1 MKFSGLFSRFYH
13 QSLRSFS
20 IPNVLKKRPTTTRE
34 SSLGFM
40 LLASSGTFI
49 TYHKEKLDSYP
60 FSISEQLKETLSMAD
75 ELAHMAYRRIRRD
88 LRTPEGSL
96 LLALVGVNAVVY
108 LAWKIPSFIPFLS
121 RHFTCSLS
129 TVKGGRIH
137 TLLTCNFSHAGFF
150 HLFSNMFLLM
160 HFGSDVC
167 RVITPERFLVLYLAG
182 GLSSSVT
189 SLLSKYLLRGDALSL
204 GASGSVMAVMFMY
217 AMLFPNRDIY
227 FFGYPLKAKDACVI
241 WALLD
246 ATGLLGNFGR
256 IDFAAHLGG
265 AAFGLAYFEYKKR
278 DIAKDYQQR
287 RTARLWY
294 IHHNSSSNDG
304 MRPPWEETGKQGQR
318 HSRSLRRKEK
328 EEEEDTSSIWI
339 RIQSTLHQWFRSN
352 PSPRRDDDSDRH

>member
-1 MKFSGLFSRFYH
+1 MRFISLFSRLYY
-13 QSLRSFS
+13 RSFRS
-20 IPNVLKKRPTTTRE
+20 LSVPLFFKKNLNSATKK
-34 SSLGFM
+34 SSLGVLF
-40 LLASSGTFI
+40 LGSSGTFA
-49 TYHKEKLDSYP
+49 YNSNKVDWYP
-60 FSISEQLKETLSMAD
+60 FSISEQIKETLSMFN
-75 ELAHMAYRRIRRD
+75 ELSDMAYRRVKRD
-88 LRTPEGSL
+88 LKTPEGSL
-96 LLALVGVNAVVY
+96 LLALVGMNAVVY
-108 LAWKIPSFIPFLS
+108 LAWKIPSFVPFLS

-129 TVKGGRIH
+129 TVKGGRVH

-167 RVITPERFLVLYLAG
+167 RIITPERFFVLYLAG
-182 GLSSSVT
+182 GLSSSLT

-204 GASGSVMAVMFMY
+204 GASGSVMAIMFMY

-265 AAFGLAYFEYKKR
+265 AAFGLAYYEYKKR

-287 RTARLWY
+287 KTTRLWY
-294 IHHNSSSNDG
+294 TNDIHGLELETRKRPRTSVDRESSNI
-304 MRPPWEETGKQGQR
+304 WSQV
-318 HSRSLRRKEK
+318 RSTFHR
-328 EEEEDTSSIWI
+328 
-339 RIQSTLHQWFRSN
+339 WFRMSQN
-352 PSPRRDDDSDRH
+352 RRDDSDN

>member
-1 MKFSGLFSRFYH
+1 MRFIALFSRLYHRSFRSPSVPLFFRNQMYLTKKRSSLGVMFLSSSGLFAY
-13 QSLRSFS
+13 
-20 IPNVLKKRPTTTRE
+20 NND
-34 SSLGFM
+34 
-40 LLASSGTFI
+40 
-49 TYHKEKLDSYP
+49 KLDWYP
-60 FSISEQLKETLSMAD
+60 FSISEQIKETLSMFD
-75 ELAHMAYRRIRRD
+75 ELSHMAYRRVRRD
-88 LRTPEGSL
+88 LQTPEGSL
-96 LLALVGVNAVVY
+96 LLALVGMNAVVY
-108 LAWKIPSFIPFLS
+108 LAWKVPSFVPFLS

-129 TVKGGRIH
+129 TVKGGRFH
-137 TLLTCNFSHAGFF
+137 TLFTCNFSHAGFF

-167 RVITPERFLVLYLAG
+167 RIITPERFLVLYLAG
-182 GLSSSVT
+182 GLSSSLT

-265 AAFGLAYFEYKKR
+265 AAFGLAYYEYKKR

-287 RTARLWY
+287 KAARLWY
-294 IHHNSSSNDG
+294 ANDIRG
-304 MRPPWEETGKQGQR
+304 LEWETRKQSRTSVET
-318 HSRSLRRKEK
+318 EP
-328 EEEEDTSSIWI
+328 SSIWGQV
-339 RIQSTLHQWFRSN
+339 RNKFHRWFRMN
-352 PSPRRDDDSDRH
+352 QNRGDDSDN